1 METTVPASSV
11 TLDDHHHDRHWQH
24 GFPWLGQTDQQRIA
38 DLSDRVGGLHR
49 DTVGVIEK
57 NGTAGALASCHTN
70 DKIGGAAASVIE
82 ALTRNADNSETRD
95 ALTQSQLGTLST
107 AVVAYAKDAQATA
120 YQIEGRTGLS
130 LETKTNALGVQADK
144 NFYAL
149 NVEAVKN
156 AAAAEITA
164 QRNAAA
170 AALAAEKCC
179 CEIKEKIA
187 ECCCELKEK
196 ISARA
201 DVTDG
206 LIQQIDRERGAR
218 ELNDARSEILYLK
231 SRVPAGTPI

>member
-11 TLDDHHHDRHWQH
+11 TLGDDHHRHWQH

-57 NGTAGALASCHTN
+57 NGTAGALASCHTDERICN
-70 DKIGGAAASVIE
+70 AASEIVRAVNGGADA
-82 ALTRNADNSETRD
+82 SETRD

-120 YQIEGRTGLS
+120 YQIEGRTGLA
-130 LETKTNALGVQADK
+130 LETKTNALGVQSEK
-144 NFYAL
+144 HFYAL
-149 NVEAVKN
+149 SVENVKN
-156 AAAAEITA
+156 ASAAELTA

-170 AALAAEKCC
+170 AMLAAEKCC

-201 DVTDG
+201 DVTDH